1 MWKSFLESAGG
12 AIKTAYDTVENEFEY
27 RVNELE
33 KLRDQ
38 TFGTAG
44 PDSWERKTADTL
56 QKAYDV
62 SPLGRVEQGAVIAG
76 GNTAPLIGLPKEVG
90 EFVGGALAPG
100 FAASKTIKSPS
111 AVTKASTAVATNA
124 AKLAVKETAQGIK
137 AIDRGGP
144 SGPALA
150 TAGVDLPQL
159 KPDFNGGTVN
169 LTPQVMEA
177 VTINNPKVAKATG
190 RRVGDEIIK
199 TDPELAKHLV
209 GRRAKIQQYENAI
222 ESAKEAKLQQKLSDN
237 PDNRVIRQANQEL
250 SRNRPKLYST
260 QSNVKPFTIEDP
272 QQYGTKTKMTMAE
285 KAAWYKQRKAKGL
298 AITEKIHEHHLVTK
312 GGSAAAFRK
321 MEEFVAAGKADMD
334 DLVVMFEY
342 AAKKNAAT
350 GDRLSNNA
358 FILDTP
364 HSELHQ
370 QVLKPAGDEF
380 TQKQWNN
387 ILRNIKSPDDLMKWW
402 VDQVDNNYVPNKKT
416 GLIWQDLDDLIKE
429 IQSK

>member
-1 MWKSFLESAGG
+1 MWN
-12 AIKTAYDTVENEFEY
+12 AI
-27 RVNELE
+27 
-33 KLRDQ
+33 
-38 TFGTAG
+38 
-44 PDSWERKTADTL
+44 L
-56 QKAYDV
+56 QKAKGTISTGIEFIEDKVDTV
-62 SPLGRVEQGAVIAG
+62 SNEIEYGFNQAKQGNYMPAARAIQKA
-76 GNTAPLIGLPKEVG
+76 TSPAFAPLIDATYKVADAEDSILQVTGDSVERLTGIPSEVTQIAAGVLVPGPG
-90 EFVGGALAPG
+90 EYK
-100 FAASKTIKSPS
+100 AAAKSVTKGVKKAFPLDGIKS
-111 AVTKASTAVATNA
+111 
-124 AKLAVKETAQGIK
+124 
-137 AIDRGGP
+137 IDRGGP
-144 SGPALA
+144 PGPALA
-150 TAGVDLPQL
+150 PAGANLPQL
-159 KPDFNGGTVN
+159 KPDFNGAYVN

-190 RRVGDEIIK
+190 RKVGDEIIK

-298 AITEKIHEHHLVTK
+298 AISEKIHEHHLVTK